1 MKTEAKI
8 LIKNRGYYASNRKK
22 VLAQKKVWYAHNRN
36 RKRTYDRA
44 YYQANR
50 TRLLGAQKEYYTVN
64 LEKIRDYRKEYW
76 TKDRE
81 KKLARRRDSN
91 YGLASGEFERLLAAQ
106 GGRCAICKQTPKKLC
121 VDHCH
126 GSGKVRGLL
135 CGKCNF
141 AIGHLDDSSEKAR
154 AAARYLKSH
163 GK

>member
-1 MKTEAKI
+1 MKTDAKI
-8 LIKNRGYYASNRKK
+8 LAKNRGYYSRNRGK
-22 VLAQKKVWYAHNRN
+22 VLARKKVWYALNRN
-36 RKRTYDRA
+36 RKRTYNKT
-44 YYQANR
+44 YYKTNR
-50 TRLLGAQKEYYTVN
+50 TRLLESQKEYYTVN
-64 LEKIRDYRKEYW
+64 LGKIRDYRKEYW

-91 YGLASGEFERLLAAQ
+91 YGLSPGEFERLSAEQ
-106 GGRCAICKQTPKKLC
+106 SGKCAICKQTPKKLC

-154 AAARYLKSH
+154 AAARYLKLH